1 MAAKK
6 PATKG
11 LQFPRRFTKE
21 NTSVFDQFN
30 YDYRTSVIRNPSG
43 EVVFEM
49 NNVEVPARWSQ
60 IATDILAQKY
70 FRKAGVPQADGSPG
84 RETSVKQV
92 AHRMANCWR
101 VWGERYGYFASEKDA
116 QVFYEELVYS
126 ILDQACVPNSP
137 QWFNTGLH
145 ESYGITGK
153 PQGHYFVDPADD
165 QLKKSTSAYERPQ
178 PHACARY
185 STKVFTDKGIFDIGE
200 IVDNDRTDLLVFDG
214 RQLVPILA
222 TKNNGIRSIFRA
234 TLANGNFIEFTDDHH
249 VWSADRRRKDGG
261 EYEWNQFKT
270 LLGKKVQQT
279 SLADV
284 TPDLSLVEMMAN
296 EQFGGNS
303 RFNLVDSY
311 FKGPG
316 FNIGFE
322 PDPVDHSLL
331 AIQKAA
337 LAGWIIGDGYY
348 GKYNRNKKTT
358 MFGAITIDEDEYA
371 FVCALFNSLFGSHKT
386 VVRKAIGD
394 LYRIVKHDSKEVDP
408 FVKEYQLEQ
417 RSLTAFVP
425 EPIMKGSLVEKAAFL
440 RSLFQADGTAR
451 VRNEGGRNS
460 GDIVLTTISEEL
472 AHGTQMLLLSLGIYS
487 NVSIV
492 KDSREDRHHHFQVII
507 AYYSERIKYE
517 QLIGFVS
524 TEKRTKLRQ
533 LNNDI
538 DGKDKA
544 TISELTVTDIDYI
557 GDEMVYDIQTASS
570 QFSANGIIVHN
581 CFILSVEDDLVNDGG
596 LMDLWVREAR
606 IFKYGSGVGTN
617 FSYIRGEGEKLSGG
631 GTSSGLMSFLKIGD
645 RAAGA
650 IKSGGTTR
658 RAAKMVCLD
667 LDHPEVMDFIN
678 WKVEEEKKVAALIA
692 AGYPSDYEGEAYR
705 TVSGQNSNNSVRIP
719 NSFFEKLQNDEDWE
733 LTARSDK
740 RVMKRIPAREVW
752 NQITYAAWRC
762 ADPGTQYDTTI
773 NEWHTCPAGGSIRA
787 SNPCSEYMFLDNTAC
802 NLASFNLR
810 RFYNER
816 TNTFNVEE
824 FEYAARLWT
833 VVLEVS
839 VLMAQFPSKEVAQL
853 SYDYRTLGLGYANLG
868 SMLMIMGI
876 PYDSEEARGIAG
888 ALTAIMTGIAYKTSA
903 EMAGVLGAFPR
914 YEENKESMLRVMR
927 NHRLAAYD
935 ADEYEGLAIKPQGL
949 KAKYCP
955 DYLLKAA
962 TKAWDEAV
970 QLGEKYGY
978 RNAQSTVIAPTGTIG
993 LVMDCDTTGVE
1004 PDFALVKF
1012 KKLSGGGYFKIINQ
1026 SVPTALKNLHYSDK
1040 QIDAIVKYAVGS
1052 GTFAG
1057 APAINHQS
1065 LSEKGFIAEEIKK
1078 LDAAVGSA
1086 FEISFVFNVYNL
1098 GEECLQR
1105 LGFKPEQY
1113 YNFEWN
1119 LLEALGFSEEEI
1131 EAANNYV
1138 CGTMTVEGAPFLK
1151 DEHLAVF
1158 DCANRCGKKG
1168 RRFIHAHG
1176 HIRMMG
1182 AAQPFISGAI
1192 SKTINLPNE
1201 ASVEDIADS
1210 YMLSWKLAL
1219 KACALYRDGSK
1230 LSQPLSTKSDK
1241 KKKEAAEKETA
1252 ADAQQIPAAQ
1262 PAAESTIVDL
1272 GKLTVQEL
1280 LEEVHKRVQ
1289 ASPDTNLKRALAT
1302 IVERRTLPA
1311 KRRGF
1316 TQKAKINGQ
1325 AIFLRT
1331 GEYSDTT
1338 VGEIFIDMAKEGATM
1353 RSMLN
1358 CFAIAISIGLQYGV
1372 PLEEFVEK
1380 FVFTRFEPSG
1390 MVDHPNIKS
1399 TTSIVDFIFRSLA
1412 YEYLGRTDLVHV
1424 LDRPEVANTG
1434 AEDWDIPTS
1443 HDTGNKPELSD
1454 VRIVAKASGNIP
1466 TGGTQ
1471 PQAAKTSRAVT
1482 PAFRADNG
1490 LEAIN
1495 AAARSMQ
1502 SDAPACN
1509 TCGHITIRSGT
1520 CYKCLNCGNS
1530 MGCS

>member
-1 MAAKK
+1 M
-6 PATKG
+6 PTRPQSVKG
-11 LQFPRRFTKE
+11 LPFTRRFTKE
-21 NTSVFDQFN
+21 DTSVFDLFT
-30 YDYRTSVIRNPSG
+30 YDYRSSVIRNPSG

-49 NNVEVPARWSQ
+49 NNVEVPAGWSQ

-70 FRKAGVPQADGSPG
+70 FRKAGVPQADGSLG

-92 AHRMANCWR
+92 AHRMANCWK
-101 VWGERYGYFASEKDA
+101 VWGERYGYFATSKDA
-116 QVFYEELVYS
+116 EIFYEELVYS

-153 PQGHYFVDPADD
+153 PQGHYFVDAADG
-165 QLKKSTSAYERPQ
+165 QLKLSSSAYERPQ
-178 PHACARY
+178 PHA
-185 STKVFTDKGIFDIGE
+185 
-200 IVDNDRTDLLVFDG
+200 
-214 RQLVPILA
+214 
-222 TKNNGIRSIFRA
+222 
-234 TLANGNFIEFTDDHH
+234 
-249 VWSADRRRKDGG
+249 
-261 EYEWNQFKT
+261 
-270 LLGKKVQQT
+270 
-279 SLADV
+279 
-284 TPDLSLVEMMAN
+284 
-296 EQFGGNS
+296 
-303 RFNLVDSY
+303 
-311 FKGPG
+311 
-316 FNIGFE
+316 
-322 PDPVDHSLL
+322 
-331 AIQKAA
+331 
-337 LAGWIIGDGYY
+337 
-348 GKYNRNKKTT
+348 
-358 MFGAITIDEDEYA
+358 
-371 FVCALFNSLFGSHKT
+371 
-386 VVRKAIGD
+386 
-394 LYRIVKHDSKEVDP
+394 
-408 FVKEYQLEQ
+408 
-417 RSLTAFVP
+417 
-425 EPIMKGSLVEKAAFL
+425 
-440 RSLFQADGTAR
+440 
-451 VRNEGGRNS
+451 
-460 GDIVLTTISEEL
+460 
-472 AHGTQMLLLSLGIYS
+472 
-487 NVSIV
+487 
-492 KDSREDRHHHFQVII
+492 
-507 AYYSERIKYE
+507 
-517 QLIGFVS
+517 
-524 TEKRTKLRQ
+524 
-533 LNNDI
+533 
-538 DGKDKA
+538 
-544 TISELTVTDIDYI
+544 
-557 GDEMVYDIQTASS
+557 
-570 QFSANGIIVHN
+570 
-581 CFILSVEDDLVNDGG
+581 CFILSVEDDLVNEGG
-596 LMDLWVREAR
+596 IMDLWVREAR

-617 FSYIRGEGEKLSGG
+617 FSHIRGEGEKLSGG

-667 LDHPEVMDFIN
+667 LDHPEIMSFIN
-678 WKVEEEKKVAALIA
+678 WKVEEEKKVGALIA
-692 AGYPSDYEGEAYR
+692 AGYASDYEGEAYR
-705 TVSGQNSNNSVRIP
+705 TVSGQNSNNSIRIP
-719 NSFFEKLQNDEDWE
+719 NEFFRRLENNEDWE
-733 LTARSDK
+733 LIARHDG
-740 RVMKRIPAREVW
+740 RIMKRIPSREVW
-752 NQITYAAWRC
+752 NQVAYAAWRC

-773 NEWHTCPAGGSIRA
+773 NEWHTCPAGGRIRA

-802 NLASFNLR
+802 NLASVNLR
-810 RFYNER
+810 RFYNED
-816 TNTFNVEE
+816 TNAFDVEG
-824 FEYAARLWT
+824 FEYSCRLWT
-833 VVLEVS
+833 TVLEIS

-868 SMLMIMGI
+868 SMLMVMGI

-888 ALTAIMTGIAYKTSA
+888 AITAIMTGVAYRTSA
-903 EMAGVLGAFPR
+903 EMAGVMGAFPR
-914 YEENKESMLRVMR
+914 YEENRDEMLRVMR

-935 ADEYEGLAIKPQGL
+935 ADEYEGLEVKPQGL

-955 DYLLKAA
+955 EYLLKAA

-970 QLGEKYGY
+970 QLGERFGY
-978 RNAQSTVIAPTGTIG
+978 RNAQATVIAPTGTIG

-1026 SVPTALKNLHYSDK
+1026 SVPTALKNLRYSDK

-1052 GTFAG
+1052 ATFAG
-1057 APAINHQS
+1057 APFINHQT

-1086 FEISFVFNVYNL
+1086 FEIGFVFNVYTL

-1105 LGFKPEQY
+1105 LGFKPAQY
-1113 YNFEWN
+1113 YNFDWS
-1119 LLEALGFSEEEI
+1119 LLEALGFSDAEI
-1131 EAANNYV
+1131 EAANDYV
-1138 CGTMTVEGAPFLK
+1138 CGTMTVENAPHLR

-1158 DCANRCGKKG
+1158 DCANKCGKKG
-1168 RRFIHAHG
+1168 QRYIHAHG
-1176 HIRMMG
+1176 HIRMMA

-1201 ASVEDIADS
+1201 ATVEEIADA
-1210 YMLSWKLAL
+1210 YMLSWQLGL

-1241 KKKEAAEKETA
+1241 KKKAEEKEA
-1252 ADAQQIPAAQ
+1252 PESVEVAQVPALD
-1262 PAAESTIVDL
+1262 SNIVDMS
-1272 GKLTVQEL
+1272 KLTVQEL
-1280 LEEVHKRVQ
+1280 LEEVQKRVQ
-1289 ASPDTNLKRALAT
+1289 ASPDTKLKRELAT

-1331 GEYSDTT
+1331 GEYADGT

-1358 CFAIAISIGLQYGV
+1358 CFAISISIGLQYGV

-1399 TTSIVDFIFRSLA
+1399 ATSIVDFIFRSLA

-1434 AEDWDIPTS
+1434 KEAWDLPGS
-1443 HDTGNKPELSD
+1443 EEPDRQPPELSD
-1454 VRIVAKASGNIP
+1454 VRIVAKSAAGP
-1466 TGGTQ
+1466 T
-1471 PQAAKTSRAVT
+1471 PSAARPARVGQLDAV
-1482 PAFRADNG
+1482 
-1490 LEAIN
+1490 N